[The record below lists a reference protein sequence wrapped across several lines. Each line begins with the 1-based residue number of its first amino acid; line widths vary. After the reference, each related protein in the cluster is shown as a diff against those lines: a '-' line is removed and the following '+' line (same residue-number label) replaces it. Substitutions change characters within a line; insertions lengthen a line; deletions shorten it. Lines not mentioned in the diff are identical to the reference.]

1 MYEIS
6 VAALRDKLVKAM
18 RQKGWRPVDLARH
31 SGIRASLIWKY
42 LNPTAGRKARRPTVP
57 QIDNLRKLSDALEIS
72 VEDLISKNSLAVR
85 EEPPEYHPPA
95 IPPEIVMPIEVY
107 HQVTAALKALTHS
120 ARVRD
125 PVMRKR
131 RKP

>member
-1 MYEIS
+1 
-6 VAALRDKLVKAM
+6 
-18 RQKGWRPVDLARH
+18 
-31 SGIRASLIWKY
+31 
-42 LNPTAGRKARRPTVP
+42 
-57 QIDNLRKLSDALEIS
+57 
-72 VEDLISKNSLAVR
+72 
-85 EEPPEYHPPA
+85 
-95 IPPEIVMPIEVY
+95 MPIEVY